1 MTRKTQRKKI
11 EGTRHCCSSVSF
23 PARWK
28 TFGEN
33 WRIWSL
39 LSVASCFPLN
49 LSYWKIFA
57 FDSQFSST
65 PWKTDRRRLM
75 YSGVDDTSYYN
86 IFTFIPRCIFVE
98 IRIVFS
104 IYFHVSFF
112 AQNINWIHSKC
123 CKIKKVATL
132 FFINAHLPFINTWDC
147 TEIYLGS
154 FYFLSSSLHLGTANF
169 YILQYHLLLSLLNP
183 SRSGRTSATLRK
195 FHCVR
200 LKIKFETLGTS
211 EIHSKLHYFGVFRQ
225 ITIEVWSSF
234 CARR

>member
-1 MTRKTQRKKI
+1 MTKSIFYQRIFRCWLLNDSLKISGSRYIEHFVPFTFIFLMGNHYEATIFLYDAETQRKKI

-39 LSVASCFPLN
+39 LSVVSCFPLN

-86 IFTFIPRCIFVE
+86 IFTFIPRCIFV
-98 IRIVFS
+98 
-104 IYFHVSFF
+104 
-112 AQNINWIHSKC
+112 
-123 CKIKKVATL
+123 
-132 FFINAHLPFINTWDC
+132 
-147 TEIYLGS
+147 
-154 FYFLSSSLHLGTANF
+154 
-169 YILQYHLLLSLLNP
+169 
-183 SRSGRTSATLRK
+183 
-195 FHCVR
+195 
-200 LKIKFETLGTS
+200 
-211 EIHSKLHYFGVFRQ
+211 
-225 ITIEVWSSF
+225 
-234 CARR
+234 